1 MYVLRGVAVKRKAIS
16 KLDRE
21 RLKVF
26 LADDADRRC
35 LAKGVRTSQVRK
47 VLRPGCPAGEF
58 YAVYDKLFN
67 EPQLNRNVSLDPDPV
82 APPIVQPVAPVS
94 EAVVTHSKPRS
105 TTSSSPSRSSKVRY
119 NLLIDQ
125 PLLDD
130 LKARAEVE
138 DRSVSSLIRVAVKDY
153 LDRKEAKP

>member
-35 LAKGVRTSQVRK
+35 LAKGIRTSQVRK

-67 EPQLNRNVSLDPDPV
+67 EPEPQPDSVVSPAPDPV
-82 APPIVQPVAPVS
+82 PPPVVQAVAPVP
-94 EAVVTHSKPRS
+94 ETPMIHSKPQSAR
-105 TTSSSPSRSSKVRY
+105 SSSSSRSSKVRY

-153 LDRKEAKP
+153 LDRKR